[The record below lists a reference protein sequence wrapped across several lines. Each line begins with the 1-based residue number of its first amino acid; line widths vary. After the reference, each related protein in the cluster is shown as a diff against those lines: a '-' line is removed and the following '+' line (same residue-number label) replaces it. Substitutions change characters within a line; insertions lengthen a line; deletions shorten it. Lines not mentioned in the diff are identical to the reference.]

1 MTTTVTL
8 FAFSVT
14 ISECFFFQ
22 KLVQRRQC
30 VRVVFLFA
38 SRTVATQPTSETFFS
53 SVPSDTCVAGY
64 QLEKPVQRTT
74 TDKVQQQLFCG
85 TKNSGRVFGCN
96 Q

>member
-14 ISECFFFQ
+14 ISECFFQ

-64 QLEKPVQRTT
+64 QLEKPVQRCVTFINRISPFFEFP
-74 TDKVQQQLFCG
+74 LA
-85 TKNSGRVFGCN
+85 
-96 Q
+96 